1 MVRFCRADTGLTTA
15 CAQYEVPVI
24 VAVVALSWAA
34 VSGVVALVIGGCVR
48 MADERAPFTDHLVG
62 LPADLTVADVLGAR
76 SPQPSH

>member
-1 MVRFCRADTGLTTA
+1 MVRFCPADTGLTTA

-76 SPQPSH
+76 SPLPSR

>member
-1 MVRFCRADTGLTTA
+1 MVRFCRAENGWTTA
-15 CAQYEVPVI
+15 ADQYEVHVI

-48 MADERAPFTDHLVG
+48 MADERAPFTDHLAG
-62 LPADLTVADVLGAR
+62 LPADLTVDDILGAR